1 MKALRDRL
9 VIPAAVTIL
18 VLCAATPN
26 PGLEAQETG
35 TPGVTLAA
43 PVSPGSPAPAYGTA
57 TETSLFVGGA
67 AFTACRPDIIVN
79 EDGNGSGVFL
89 GSGTNAQAW
98 APLNL
103 PDGALITGID
113 FYYYDWNASLNLN
126 AFVYQFP
133 ASGDPYVTL
142 ASTASSGSGGWGV
155 STHNPLSPP
164 TVDNTSNSYVVWVG
178 TASSPTS
185 DLRWRGVRVRYK
197 LQVSPAPGVATFS
210 DVPTNH
216 PFFKFVEA
224 LYASGITAGCGGGNL
239 LPRHARHT
247 RPDGCIP
254 VRGPRPSLAELRALF
269 DDPRIPRSTGHGA
282 DQTIFR
288 SLL

>member
-1 MKALRDRL
+1 M
-9 VIPAAVTIL
+9 
-18 VLCAATPN
+18 
-26 PGLEAQETG
+26 
-35 TPGVTLAA
+35 
-43 PVSPGSPAPAYGTA
+43 
-57 TETSLFVGGA
+57 GGA

-98 APLNL
+98 LFPLNL

-185 DLRWRGVRVRYK
+185 DLTWRGVRVRYK
-197 LQVSPAPGVATFS
+197 LQVSPRAGRGDLQRRPHESSFLQVRGG
-210 DVPTNH
+210 
-216 PFFKFVEA
+216 A
-224 LYASGITAGCGGGNL
+224 LRVGHHGRMRRREL
-239 LPRHARHT
+239 LPRHARHP